1 MAYAKIY
8 HFFYLEITLL
18 SHIFENYEQNYFH
31 LSHMPI
37 RENMKKH
44 LKPWKYGK

>member
-1 MAYAKIY
+1 
-8 HFFYLEITLL
+8 LEITLL